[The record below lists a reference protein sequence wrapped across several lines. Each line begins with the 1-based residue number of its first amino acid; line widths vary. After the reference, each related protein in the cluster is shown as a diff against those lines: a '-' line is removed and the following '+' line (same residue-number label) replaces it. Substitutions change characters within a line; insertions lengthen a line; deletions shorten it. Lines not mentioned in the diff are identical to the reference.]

1 MSNPPDRQSMEE
13 VLRDSS
19 STWEEIRTAM
29 KSQGYL
35 TNGGVVRALTSAQD
49 LPTGTD
55 IERKLEL
62 QVKETETL
70 GNEVCLHRSDSEDSI
85 SCDPHLEYKPSKRKP
100 AKNNPRRGLTSS
112 GRANNNSLTSSGR
125 IGTSFNS
132 SSVGNRS
139 KLTSSFKTT
148 NTINSVNSSLASVD
162 MMDFGVDN
170 YAVDYSMDTL
180 TEIEESISRRNTLCS
195 SVDNESCS
203 YPSNGF
209 LDWKHDDN
217 SSYQV
222 QPAECCDNGNTRL
235 PEMENS
241 SFSNKEEEAKVQQ
254 QCPKRQSW
262 RIEDYD
268 FEPAPAEEPTIMSRL
283 FKRLSSGTSETVSS
297 LLSNMA
303 LETDQLHPTG
313 HQYSRRRSHEATT
326 DEVKRAALSLCLHNR
341 RASS

>member
-1 MSNPPDRQSMEE
+1 MEE
-13 VLRDSS
+13 VLRDST
-19 STWEEIRTAM
+19 STWKEIKTAM
-29 KSQGYL
+29 KSQGYH
-35 TNGGVVRALTSAQD
+35 TNVGVVRALTSAQD

-55 IERKLEL
+55 IEGKFDLH
-62 QVKETETL
+62 VKETEKL
-70 GNEVCLHRSDSEDSI
+70 RDEVCLHRSDSEDSI
-85 SCDPHLEYKPSKRKP
+85 SCDPPHAHLEYKPSKRKP
-100 AKNNPRRGLTSS
+100 AKNNPRRGLTS
-112 GRANNNSLTSSGR
+112 GRVNNNSLTSSGR
-125 IGTSFNS
+125 VRTSFNS

-170 YAVDYSMDTL
+170 YAVDYTMDTL
-180 TEIEESISRRNTLCS
+180 IEIEDSASRRNTLCS

-209 LDWKHDDN
+209 LDWNHDDN

-241 SFSNKEEEAKVQQ
+241 SFSNKDGEAEVQQ
-254 QCPKRQSW
+254 HCPKRRSW

-268 FEPAPAEEPTIMSRL
+268 FEPAPAEKPTMMSRL

-326 DEVKRAALSLCLHNR
+326 DEVKLAALSLCLHNNR

>member
-1 MSNPPDRQSMEE
+1 MSNPHDKQSMEE

-55 IERKLEL
+55 IIERKLEL

-85 SCDPHLEYKPSKRKP
+85 SCDPPPAHLEYKTSKRKP

-180 TEIEESISRRNTLCS
+180 IEIEESISRRNTLCS

-241 SFSNKEEEAKVQQ
+241 SFSNKDGEAEEVIRHLDGTNKLHELLAKVVHA
-254 QCPKRQSW
+254 CGRHH
-262 RIEDYD
+262 E
-268 FEPAPAEEPTIMSRL
+268 
-283 FKRLSSGTSETVSS
+283 VV
-297 LLSNMA
+297 
-303 LETDQLHPTG
+303 LHG
-313 HQYSRRRSHEATT
+313 N
-326 DEVKRAALSLCLHNR
+326 C
-341 RASS
+341 

>member
-1 MSNPPDRQSMEE
+1 
-13 VLRDSS
+13 
-19 STWEEIRTAM
+19 M

-49 LPTGTD
+49 LPTGT
-55 IERKLEL
+55 ERKLEL
-62 QVKETETL
+62 QVKEMEKP

-85 SCDPHLEYKPSKRKP
+85 SCDSPPAHLEYKPSKRKP

-112 GRANNNSLTSSGR
+112 GRVNSNSLNSSGR
-125 IGTSFNS
+125 VGTSFNS

-170 YAVDYSMDTL
+170 HAVDYSMDTL
-180 TEIEESISRRNTLCS
+180 MEIEDSTSRRNTLCLCS

-222 QPAECCDNGNTRL
+222 QPATCCDNGINTSI
-235 PEMENS
+235 PEMESS
-241 SFSNKEEEAKVQQ
+241 SFSNKDGEAEVQQ